1 MASLNGTN
9 GANNRMKFSIA
20 VHLERKSP
28 EESIQQKAEDVLEVV
43 KFADEAGFEVVW
55 AGEHHAQEYI
65 IGPNPFIALTHYG
78 AHTKRIRLGTAVIVA
93 PYWHPIR
100 AAGEAAMTDVLT
112 GGRLELGIARGAF
125 QFEFDRMAGGIPQ
138 EQGGEHLREMLPVLK
153 KLWAGD
159 YAHNGKIWQ
168 FPTSTSVPKP
178 LQKPGPP
185 LWAAA
190 RSPETFD
197 WSVKNDLNIMA
208 TPHRLPISEV
218 LSLSDKLQTAV
229 ANNPGHN
236 RPVFQVSRMACVYDD
251 PADWM
256 IPVEAM
262 REGVRVFMGLFNN
275 TGDVINGFPTPISIQ
290 EQDSRGDYRP
300 EAMRK
305 NMMFGTPD
313 EVVAK
318 LRQYEALG
326 VDVFGYNA
334 HFGLPHDRVMSSLKL
349 FAEEVMPKF
358 REGQRATI
366 EDAFSEEELDQL
378 KQADAEALE
387 RVQSGLLV

>member
-1 MASLNGTN
+1 MASLNG
-9 GANNRMKFSIA
+9 ASNRMKFSIA
-20 VHLERKSP
+20 VHMERKS
-28 EESIQQKAEDVLEVV
+28 EDESIAEKSEQVLEVA
-43 KFADEAGFEVVW
+43 KFADEAGFEIVW
-55 AGEHHAQEYI
+55 ATEHHGQEYI
-65 IGPNPFIALTHYG
+65 IGPNPFLLLIHLG
-78 AHTKRIRLGTAVIVA
+78 DHTKQIRLGTAVLVA
-93 PYWHPIR
+93 PYWHPLR
-100 AAGEAAMTDVLT
+100 AAGEAAMTDILT

-125 QFEFDRMAGGIPQ
+125 QYEFDRMAGGIPQ
-138 EQGGEHLREMLPVLK
+138 EAGGEHLREMLPAIK
-153 KLWAGD
+153 ALWAGD
-159 YAHNGKIWQ
+159 YAHDGKIWQ

-178 LQKPGPP
+178 LQQPGPP

-197 WSVKNDLNIMA
+197 WSVKHGMNIMA

-218 LSLSDKLQTAV
+218 LSLADKLQTAV
-229 ANNPGHN
+229 ANNPGHD
-236 RPVFQVSRMACVYDD
+236 RPRFLVSRMACVYDD
-251 PADWM
+251 PADWQ

-275 TGDVINGFPTPISIQ
+275 TGDVVNGFPTPISI
-290 EQDSRGDYRP
+290 EQQDARGDYRP
-300 EAMRK
+300 EAMRT

-326 VDVFGYNA
+326 VDVFSYNT

-349 FAEEVMPKF
+349 FADEVMPQF
-358 REGQRATI
+358 QGGQRATI
-366 EDAFSEEELDQL
+366 EDAFPEAELDQL
-378 KQADAEALE
+378 KQADAAALD